1 MPSGSGSL
9 LEYVSSPAA
18 LRARARERLHHSP
31 PRPASE
37 GPGDDDLNA
46 GWKEAVPM
54 PPLRPA
60 AVLIGVTA
68 HDVPTVILTLR
79 TPHLSSHAGQIA
91 FPGGKLDE
99 GETVEETALREA
111 REEIGLDRDFVEPL
125 GYLDLYRTRTG
136 FEVNPL
142 LALVRPGYELT
153 PNPHEVEDVF
163 EVPLAFLLDEANHL
177 THSRQWQGRD
187 RYFYAIPYGERYI
200 WGATAGIIRNLY
212 RKLTA

>member
-9 LEYVSSPAA
+9 LEFASSTEA
-18 LRARARERLHHSP
+18 LRARACSRLHSLP
-31 PRPASE
+31 PATGSQ
-37 GPGDDDLNA
+37 GPSDEDLNA
-46 GWKEAVPM
+46 GWNDGRPS

-60 AVLIGVTA
+60 AVLIGVVA
-68 HDVPTVILTLR
+68 HEVPSVILTLR
-79 TPHLSSHAGQIA
+79 TSQLSSHAGQIA

-99 GETVEETALREA
+99 GETVAETALREA
-111 REEIGLDRDFVEPL
+111 EEEIGLDRRFVEPL

-136 FEVNPL
+136 FAVNPL
-142 LALVRPGYELT
+142 LALIRPGFELV

-177 THSRQWQGRD
+177 THNRQWQGKT
-187 RYFYAIPYGERYI
+187 RYFYAIPYRERYI

-212 RKLTA
+212 RKLTG